1 MKKYFQFIRSLPFAL
16 LLLVGGCSL
25 WPLPTVDDS
34 LPLELP
40 QEWQAAVPGEN
51 DGSVAR
57 LDSFADPVLQ
67 QLIAEGLQRNF
78 SLQSISS
85 RVAVAAAQAKAAGA
99 ELLPAAELDFSAAR
113 RRTQS
118 SGKTAIGN
126 SFSLNGSVS
135 WEPDLWQRLSAGE
148 QAAAR
153 DVSAAQADYRAAQLS
168 LAAAIARNWF
178 RLTEADLQ
186 LQLAQQT
193 VASYRQSLQVVE
205 EQYRRGLTS
214 ALDLRLARSALN
226 NAQADEAERQ
236 QLLLSE
242 KRQLELLLGRYPAAE
257 LSAARQ
263 LPQPTGPIPAG
274 LPSTLLER
282 RPDLQAESL
291 RLQAAGLR
299 SVAAE
304 RNRLPLFGLTGSA
317 GTASDRLYRLLD
329 WDYLVWSLAASL
341 TQSLFDGGSKTA
353 EQQLARAQFEQ
364 QLADYA
370 EIALTAFGE
379 VEAALSAED
388 TLKRQAQALQLAV
401 VEAEAGRVLAEQR
414 YRQGLED
421 IITLQETQR
430 RAFGARSSLLRS
442 ERLRLE
448 NRIDLHLALG
458 GSLATD
464 VQPEQNTESP

>member
-1 MKKYFQFIRSLPFAL
+1 MKKNVSFAGWLPFFL
-16 LLLVGGCSL
+16 LLFVSGCSS
-25 WPLPTVDDS
+25 WPLANTDESV
-34 LPLELP
+34 PLELP
-40 QEWQAAVPGEN
+40 EQWAAAVPGAN
-51 DGSVAR
+51 DKAVAQ

-78 SLQSISS
+78 SLQAAASRVAAARARATAAGADLWPTAELEFSATRRRARSSS
-85 RVAVAAAQAKAAGA
+85 RVTV
-99 ELLPAAELDFSAAR
+99 
-113 RRTQS
+113 
-118 SGKTAIGN
+118 GN
-126 SFSLNGSVS
+126 SFGLNGRVS
-135 WEPDLWQRLSAGE
+135 WEPDLWQRLSASE
-148 QAAAR
+148 KASASEA
-153 DVSAAQADYRAAQLS
+153 SAAQADYRAAQLS
-168 LAAAIARNWF
+168 LAAAIARSWF

-226 NAQADEAERQ
+226 NAEADLAERQ
-236 QLLLSE
+236 QLLLGE
-242 KRQLELLLGRYPAAE
+242 KRQLEQLLGRYPAGKIVAGQ
-257 LSAARQ
+257 Q
-263 LPQPTGPIPAG
+263 LPQLEGPVPAG
-274 LPSTLLER
+274 LPAALLER
-282 RPDLQAESL
+282 RPDLQAENL

-299 SVAAE
+299 SAAAR
-304 RNRLPLFGLTGSA
+304 RNRLPNFALTGSA
-317 GTASDRLYRLLD
+317 GTASERLYRLLD

-353 EQQLARAQFEQ
+353 EQQLARAQYEQ

-379 VEAALSAED
+379 VEAALSAES
-388 TLKRQAQALQLAV
+388 TLARQQQALRLAAD
-401 VEAEAGRVLAEQR
+401 EAKAGRLLAEQR
-414 YRQGLED
+414 YRQGLEG

-430 RAFGARSSLLRS
+430 RAFSARSSLLRS

-458 GSLATD
+458 GSLTAKL
-464 VQPEQNTESP
+464 QPEKKTESP